1 MACAASLTQQR
12 VSLGKSFTASRV
24 APQRAL
30 RVVAAAQRQEQKA
43 AAVAALTAA
52 ALAIAPAAQAAQE
65 ALVLAEGEPIIQN
78 IGWAATA
85 AMFSFSLALV
95 VWGRSGL

>member
-1 MACAASLTQQR
+1 MPWPYISAACSSSCVAGRSRGTR
-12 VSLGKSFTASRV
+12 VSYGLEYQPRV
-24 APQRAL
+24 L
-30 RVVAAAQRQEQKA
+30 S
-43 AAVAALTAA
+43 AVRGSSMVTLNQGGARLESQPTGAVWWL
-52 ALAIAPAAQAAQE
+52 Q
-65 ALVLAEGEPIIQN
+65 GEPIIQN

>member
-1 MACAASLTQQR
+1 MVTLNQGGARLESQPT
-12 VSLGKSFTASRV
+12 G
-24 APQRAL
+24 
-30 RVVAAAQRQEQKA
+30 
-43 AAVAALTAA
+43 AVWWL
-52 ALAIAPAAQAAQE
+52 Q
-65 ALVLAEGEPIIQN
+65 GEPIIQN